1 MPGHKRDS
9 HLCLRPLQITQR
21 ALRPFNVGGPEDNDT
36 FFSAAAASEVSVFD
50 INVSLSETLGD
61 FGKHAGLTRG
71 FDHKHFGL
79 ERQGAGF
86 TQKHERPGWIAHHH
100 AHHGM
105 IDRVGCSKRVDINSG
120 FCQRFTHARKC
131 SGTICKKNRE
141 LGGGFDGELR
151 RWVHAAFKVMP
162 RMASDNS
169 GKSRDLTPRSFET
182 NKKSRDADKRFR
194 TNPPTD
200 AGLIMNLNATPKQF
214 ASPDNFGIVDST
226 MTAIAEHS
234 SVKSPPP
241 RRTVGFITASS
252 IVIANIIGT
261 GIFTSL
267 GFQVADIQSGFALLM
282 LWVVGGI
289 AALCGA
295 LCYGEL
301 SAALPRSGG
310 EYHFLS
316 KIYHPALGFM
326 AGFVSATVGFAAP
339 VALAAMAFGKYFVGV
354 FGVGSPVLLSFVV
367 VWVVTAF
374 HLGNLRVGSAF
385 QNISTLVKLVLIG
398 ALIAAGLFVP
408 LKQPINLLPA
418 PGDTMSIFSGPF
430 AIALVYVMY
439 SYSGW
444 NATAYITGEIKR
456 PEKTVP
462 RSLLVGTGLVIV
474 IYVLLNAVFLA
485 TTPLGELKGQL
496 EVALIAS
503 KHIFGSAGGRATGAV
518 ICFGLISSIS
528 SMTWIGPRVTM
539 SMGEDHW
546 LLRLLGRKNRH
557 GIPTNAIVLQ
567 LLMVNLLLLTR
578 SFEDVVRYTQFSL
591 LVCSLLAVLG
601 VIVLRFTHPKIT
613 RPYRVW
619 LYPVPP
625 AVFSVITIWMMFYLL
640 RWHTAESL
648 AGLGTALCG
657 LLIYF
662 GAGKRHSP

>member
-1 MPGHKRDS
+1 MKPAV
-9 HLCLRPLQITQR
+9 P
-21 ALRPFNVGGPEDNDT
+21 
-36 FFSAAAASEVSVFD
+36 
-50 INVSLSETLGD
+50 
-61 FGKHAGLTRG
+61 
-71 FDHKHFGL
+71 
-79 ERQGAGF
+79 
-86 TQKHERPGWIAHHH
+86 
-100 AHHGM
+100 
-105 IDRVGCSKRVDINSG
+105 DRSI
-120 FCQRFTHARKC
+120 
-131 SGTICKKNRE
+131 
-141 LGGGFDGELR
+141 
-151 RWVHAAFKVMP
+151 
-162 RMASDNS
+162 
-169 GKSRDLTPRSFET
+169 
-182 NKKSRDADKRFR
+182 
-194 TNPPTD
+194 
-200 AGLIMNLNATPKQF
+200 
-214 ASPDNFGIVDST
+214 
-226 MTAIAEHS
+226 
-234 SVKSPPP
+234 
-241 RRTVGFITASS
+241 GFITAAS

-267 GFQVADIQSGFALLM
+267 GFQLADIQSGFALLM
-282 LWVVGGI
+282 LWVIGGI
-289 AALCGA
+289 VALCGA

-301 SAALPRSGG
+301 AAALPRSGG

-462 RSLLVGTGLVIV
+462 RSLLLGTGLVIV

-485 TTPLGELKGQL
+485 TTPIAELKGQI
-496 EVALIAS
+496 EVALIAGN
-503 KHIFGSAGGRATGAV
+503 HIFGTAGGRVAGAV
-518 ICFGLISSIS
+518 ICLGLISSIS

-546 LLRLLGRKNRH
+546 LLRLLGRKNPH

-567 LLMVNLLLLTR
+567 LAIVNVLLLTR
-578 SFEDVVRYTQFSL
+578 SFESVVQYTQFSL
-591 LVCSLLAVLG
+591 LLCSLFAVLG
-601 VIVLRFTHPKIT
+601 VMVLRARRPQIA

-619 LYPVPP
+619 AYPLPP
-625 AVFSVITIWMMFYLL
+625 IIFSVITIWMMVYLL
-640 RWHTAESL
+640 RWKTIESL
-648 AGLGTALCG
+648 AGLATALVG
-657 LLIYF
+657 LLLYF
-662 GAGKRHSP
+662 CARNRPHRST